1 MTDRLRPLLR
11 RLCLEC
17 ERGAAAIEFALLVSL
32 FVLAMIEGVMA
43 LGGSSVD
50 LWDGVDQQ
58 ASAAMG
64 AAQDSGQSGTPAN
77 GKKPKKPK
85 KPKTP
90 K

>member
-1 MTDRLRPLLR
+1 MTTRFPLPVRLLR
-11 RLCLEC
+11 LKC
-17 ERGAAAIEFALLVSL
+17 ERGAAAIEYALLVSL
-32 FVLAMIEGVMA
+32 IVLAMIEGVMA
-43 LGGSSVD
+43 LGGSSED
-50 LWDGVDQQ
+50 MWDGVDQQ
-58 ASAAMG
+58 ASTAMG